1 MKKSS
6 KPETKDDEEESS
18 SSESPFL
25 LRLMFTFLHTVLTKI
40 ETSSERY
47 VVVRFKISLKHS
59 KSLPIDIHHNI
70 SLMFCSMISSHSLT
84 TYEKIAGSDATI
96 RVLDSKIG
104 VFVDISLRIVSVLIG
119 VAVHSD
125 HHILSVLHTFV
136 S

>member
-1 MKKSS
+1 MKSS
-6 KPETKDDEEESS
+6 KPETKDEEST
-18 SSESPFL
+18 ESPFL
-25 LRLMFTFLHTVLTKI
+25 LRLMFTFLHTILTKI

-59 KSLPIDIHHNI
+59 KSLPIDIHHNT

-125 HHILSVLHTFV
+125 HHILSVLRTFV